1 MFSDANISQWNFSC
15 YLVRVCDMLSIKLT
29 LRQEINIKGSRP
41 PLVRFS
47 AVMALIVNWTSP
59 IFIFVLTCETVILRR
74 GYMLHSTDVFGVVFT
89 SLFALPAIRSLLP
102 DAPEFGILISI
113 CVIII
118 AVAKLNRVRNEE

>member
-1 MFSDANISQWNFSC
+1 MSKQSEEELSQLLNMFSDANISQWNFSC
-15 YLVRVCDMLSIKLT
+15 YL
-29 LRQEINIKGSRP
+29 EINIKGSRP

-47 AVMALIVNWTSP
+47 VVMALIVNWTSP